1 MDHLNKVQR
10 FALKRVFDRSPLY
23 LYDGM
28 PYSENRGFSRSSPMT
43 YRQFRKLAITS
54 FGCVMIPWCGMWLG
68 IETDGY
74 THS

>member
-1 MDHLNKVQR
+1 MRITREQR
-10 FALKRVFDRSPLY
+10 YSLKRVFDRSPLF

-28 PYSENRGFSRSSPMT
+28 PYSVNRGFSRSGPMT

-68 IETDGY
+68 IEIDGY